1 MSNPTEL
8 SGVNTTPTT
17 GPHGGRSPD
26 AIPSPICLS
35 MLERHGSPISEEK
48 QPAIKR
54 VRCEVESELNDVVD
68 REHMDEYFDTTMRG
82 TEICNLSTNDQVHAE
97 NLWEEPKQIE
107 NGDSKVKLSF
117 RDTLMGKGTM
127 QSPNLTIS
135 ELDVTI
141 RFSDRVHDAIDEK
154 LANSVII
161 RLLGKSIGY
170 RALLNRIQAL
180 WNPIGELQ
188 LIDMDNEYIL
198 VRFANEED
206 FIKVL
211 SGGSWVVYGSYLTV
225 QPWSR
230 HFSTNADHPDKVMVW
245 VRLSKLPY
253 HYYTKSLFRYIVNS
267 IGKVVRI
274 DYNTEDGKRGR
285 FARLAVIIDLHKP
298 LVSSIIIDGLR
309 QDIEYEGL
317 PTIYFTCGKYGHS
330 KEDCGIKR
338 KEGGSTIADAETR
351 NPKDLYGPW
360 MQVTNR
366 RKKTFIALQ
375 EIQDEETNVNYAEP
389 ITLTQQPKDVSSH
402 KQTMAHRSKE
412 HVVIL
417 KNKQSCSITPQQHE
431 EEIIDLDVDPSEG
444 QNTIAGGLEMNMPKE
459 VATNERIIRYDT
471 SLNKD
476 KHTTVKLGNKIEA
489 HGSKVRNVRVL
500 PASIR
505 NGSSKIKTKTPVGL
519 KGVQRQG
526 NKTKMKDDRGSMKPS
541 LVASVSALISDLD
554 KAKNADITR
563 HMDEIQHSEEVQWR
577 GNSIYEQPR
586 SSYG

>member
-1 MSNPTEL
+1 MFNPTEL

-26 AIPSPICLS
+26 AIPSPTCLS

-48 QPAIKR
+48 QPATKR
-54 VRCEVESELNDVVD
+54 
-68 REHMDEYFDTTMRG
+68 
-82 TEICNLSTNDQVHAE
+82 ICNLSTNDQVHAE
-97 NLWEEPKQIE
+97 NLWAEPKQIE
-107 NGDSKVKLSF
+107 NGDSTVKLSF
-117 RDTLMGKGTM
+117 WDTLMGKGTM

-135 ELDVTI
+135 ELDVTVTDEEVIFGGDSLLPEI

-188 LIDMDNEYIL
+188 LIDMDNE
-198 VRFANEED
+198 
-206 FIKVL
+206 
-211 SGGSWVVYGSYLTV
+211 S
-225 QPWSR
+225 
-230 HFSTNADHPDKVMVW
+230 PDKVMVW

-253 HYYTKSLFRYIVNS
+253 HYYTKSLFCYIVNS
-267 IGKVVRI
+267 IGKVVCI

-285 FARLAVIIDLHKP
+285 FARLAVFIDLHKP

-338 KEGGSTIADAETR
+338 KEWGSTIVDAETR
-351 NPKDLYGPW
+351 NPKDLNGPW
-360 MQVTNR
+360 M
-366 RKKTFIALQ
+366 Q
-375 EIQDEETNVNYAEP
+375 EIQDEETNVNYDEP
-389 ITLTQQPKDVSSH
+389 ITLTQQAKDVSSH

-412 HVVIL
+412 PIVIL
-417 KNKQSCSITPQQHE
+417 ENKQSCSITPQQHE
-431 EEIIDLDVDPSEG
+431 EEIVDLDVDPSEG

-459 VATNERIIRYDT
+459 VASNERIIRYDT

-476 KHTTVKLGNKIEA
+476 KHTTMKLVNEIEA

-505 NGSSKIKTKTPVGL
+505 NGSSKIKTKPPIAL

-554 KAKNADITR
+554 KAKNTDITR